1 MTAPTVSGRQ
11 LHIEQAIAVSNI
23 NSLPVRGETVEKLP
37 GGLRTLL
44 VSDPHFRLY
53 ACDLGGRLSLAAGK
67 MQFLS
72 ATAKGCTLC
81 WEDHRISLLPWQT
94 AVLPAALPEIAV
106 EGRGRILVSSPA

>member
-1 MTAPTVSGRQ
+1 M
-11 LHIEQAIAVSNI
+11 
-23 NSLPVRGETVEKLP
+23 K
-37 GGLRTLL
+37 LL

-53 ACDLGGRLSLAAGK
+53 ACDLDGRLSLAAGK

-81 WEDHRISLLPWQT
+81 WEDHRIPLLPWQT
-94 AVLPAALPEIAV
+94 AILPAALPEIAV